1 MSNYTYT
8 LTIDQRKIRVIVDTD
23 FAIDVSRIT
32 QLYSVIVS
40 GGRSLTDASQLRTNI
55 PLERNGSNT
64 ITTAFSG
71 SRKTLFFPFTEAQ
84 LASIGYQISITNY
97 NNESQSYYINEESL
111 YAGQY
116 TNPNGTDTYY
126 PVCTV
131 GSTATAN
138 FVGGSSYSGESN
150 RVEITISKIAGAHIT
165 QTLTN
170 CVSSY
175 NGSFETQ
182 GTTLAISLTADLNYI
197 FLPGSI
203 TATYGT
209 VTIAQDGLSA
219 IINVTITS
227 TDLSIVA
234 TATTNLTRVEVIE
247 HLINCSSDSPGTGL
261 ETESFNITITPIQTE
276 AYETLMHVKSVVSN
290 YGTIT
295 ISSDRTYA
303 TITGTFTEDDLEYT
317 VICEHAYILTLGVLQ
332 NAVIDPPVGSLIW
345 ESGNDPITI
354 TGTTDLIRF
363 YDDIGDPAHQYS
375 YLQTANNVSG
385 PVRYK
390 FIVNADGQSA
400 TIYNL
405 TIPYRIGINS
415 NIYVNAYGYDVEFIN
430 RTISDIKI
438 YSLYCF
444 DTLLGSTDTLVTLQT
459 AVTNNQYYN
468 GVIKLFIAHIAPI
481 VSQYTKTISI
491 LQHNQIT
498 AQQVPYCIEYIKTI
512 SCGNVEVIGKF
523 GNALDYQADV
533 KIYLPFIGIESL
545 DVNDVMNKTLT
556 LLYVADFISGKAS
569 AILYANNIE
578 ILMREGVFI
587 ETLEF
592 RKLDAL
598 SGVISSATA
607 SMYGYTPFIT
617 IRDRNSINTHTTDVY
632 SYGKIGDFTGYNKF
646 VDIRLVSKCDLEIYE
661 DIIQKL
667 ENGVIINPA

>member
-1 MSNYTYT
+1 
-8 LTIDQRKIRVIVDTD
+8 
-23 FAIDVSRIT
+23 
-32 QLYSVIVS
+32 
-40 GGRSLTDASQLRTNI
+40 
-55 PLERNGSNT
+55 
-64 ITTAFSG
+64 
-71 SRKTLFFPFTEAQ
+71 
-84 LASIGYQISITNY
+84 
-97 NNESQSYYINEESL
+97 
-111 YAGQY
+111 
-116 TNPNGTDTYY
+116 
-126 PVCTV
+126 
-131 GSTATAN
+131 
-138 FVGGSSYSGESN
+138 
-150 RVEITISKIAGAHIT
+150 
-165 QTLTN
+165 
-170 CVSSY
+170 
-175 NGSFETQ
+175 
-182 GTTLAISLTADLNYI
+182 
-197 FLPGSI
+197 
-203 TATYGT
+203 
-209 VTIAQDGLSA
+209 
-219 IINVTITS
+219 
-227 TDLSIVA
+227 
-234 TATTNLTRVEVIE
+234 
-247 HLINCSSDSPGTGL
+247 
-261 ETESFNITITPIQTE
+261 
-276 AYETLMHVKSVVSN
+276 MHVKSVVSN

-317 VICEHAYILTLGVLQ
+317 VICEHAYILSLGVLQ
-332 NAVIDPPVGSLIW
+332 NATIDPPVGSFIW

-363 YDDIGDPAHQYS
+363 YDAIDDPAHRYS
-375 YLQTANNVSG
+375 YLQTENNIHGSTQY
-385 PVRYK
+385 R

-405 TIPYRIGINS
+405 TIPYRMGINS

-444 DTLLGSTDTLVTLQT
+444 DTLLGLTDTLVTLQT

-498 AQQVPYCIEYIKTI
+498 AQQVPYCIEYIKTF

-617 IRDRNSINTHTTDVY
+617 IRDRNRINTPTTDIY